1 MDLLH
6 SLLRR
11 RSSLLRRAVVVTV
24 LAGASLLAAP
34 GAFAAAEDEGGETL
48 ATTVFRPVADTY
60 VDARRPWAAHG
71 KRVKLRASAT
81 RKRTFL
87 RFRVRGLGEIESAT
101 LYIRVARGRSATFGV
116 RRARHKFWREQGM
129 TFRTAP
135 RVLPGSPRA
144 AGIARPGW
152 TAVDVTAL
160 MQGNR
165 SVTLVLRPHAL
176 RSPLAFRSRESNA
189 PAQLHVR
196 AKPKPPKPPK
206 NPPGPPA
213 EPAPPPPPPDDP
225 PTEPPPPPSSPY
237 ADRIGFSG
245 SNVWYDATKQLNYM
259 TKLRSG
265 GVTWLREDFHWGA
278 FEPTQ
283 GSWSWSYGDR
293 LMRNASLAGLNIL
306 GIFAYSS
313 NWGADGPTIYHPPKD
328 PAAYANFCRKVVE
341 RYGPNGTFWQEN
353 PALEPRPLTAVEIWN
368 EPWLHHFWR
377 PNPEPARYAQLV
389 RTASAA
395 IKAAQPAIKV
405 LASADIFQMRSDTTQ
420 SRDWFRLVLES
431 DPTLFRDHVDVL
443 SVHTYSQ
450 ARSPLD
456 TVTQQRWRFDRFLMT
471 RDLAAGY
478 GAAKPIWITEFGW
491 TTESGNADAVSEA
504 TQASYT
510 QQALDLALRQWS
522 SVVEKAFLFYWGESS
537 DTYVAGYSPLRPNGT
552 EKPLWGTIGSLL
564 VAPAP

>member
-1 MDLLH
+1 MEIPH
-6 SLLRR
+6 SLTIR
-11 RSSLLRRAVVVTV
+11 RSSLLRRAVVLTV

-34 GAFAAAEDEGGETL
+34 GAFAATEGEDEETL
-48 ATTVFRPVADTY
+48 TTTAFRPAADTY
-60 VDARRPWAAHG
+60 VDARRPSTSHG
-71 KRVKLRASAT
+71 KRTRLRASAT
-81 RKRTFL
+81 RKRTYL

-101 LYIRVARGRSATFGV
+101 LYIRVARGRSAEFGV
-116 RRARHKFWREQGM
+116 RRARHKYWREQGM

-135 RVLPGSPRA
+135 RVLRDSPRA

-160 MQGNR
+160 MRGNR
-165 SVTLVLRPHAL
+165 SVTLVLRPRAL

-189 PAQLHVR
+189 PAQLLVR
-196 AKPKPPKPPK
+196 AKPKPPKGPK
-206 NPPGPPA
+206 S
-213 EPAPPPPPPDDP
+213 PPPPPTPPAPPAPPEEP
-225 PTEPPPPPSSPY
+225 PTEPAPTTYS
-237 ADRIGFSG
+237 DRVGFSG

-283 GSWSWSYGDR
+283 GTWNWSYGDR

-313 NWGADGPTIYHPPKD
+313 SWGADGPTLYHPPKD
-328 PAAYANFCRKVVE
+328 PAQYANFARRVVE
-341 RYGPNGTFWQEN
+341 RYGPNGTFWQLN
-353 PALEPRPLTAVEIWN
+353 PTLDPRPLTAVEIWN

-377 PNPEPARYAQLV
+377 PNPDPARYAQLV

-395 IKAAQPAIKV
+395 IKAAQPTVKV
-405 LASADIFQMRSDTTQ
+405 LASADIFQMRTDTTQ
-420 SRDWFRLVLES
+420 SRDWFRLVLEA

-443 SVHTYSQ
+443 SVHTYAQ

-471 RDLAAGY
+471 RDLAAAY
-478 GAAKPIWITEFGW
+478 SAAKPIWITEFGW
-491 TTESGNADAVSEA
+491 TTEPGNADAVNEA
-504 TQASYT
+504 TQAQFT
-510 QQALDLALRQWS
+510 EQALDLALRRWS

-537 DTYVAGYSPLRPNGT
+537 DAYVAGYSPLRTDGT
-552 EKPLWGTIGSLL
+552 EKPLWGMLRNALAT
-564 VAPAP
+564 P